1 MARQVFDLPVSGV
14 PRVLPSLLL
23 CDFGNLERELGL
35 LQEASVAALH
45 LDVMDGVFVP
55 NFTYGMPIVS
65 AIRRLTKVPLD
76 VHLMIADPDRY
87 VDAFADAGAD
97 LLTVHIEAIEDPT
110 KTLRRIRATGMRAGL
125 ALNPDTP
132 LDAILP
138 HAADWDLILV
148 MSVQAGFGGQK
159 FQPVALE
166 KLATLRARLPASTLL
181 EVDGGLNGDTVAPCA
196 RAGANLLV
204 VGSAIFRSSDYRQ
217 AIHDLER
224 LASSS

>member
-1 MARQVFDLPVSGV
+1 MGRSSFDLPASAA

-23 CDFGNLERELGL
+23 CDFGNLEREIGL

-55 NFTYGMPIVS
+55 NFTYGMPIVA
-65 AIRRLTKVPLD
+65 AIRRLTSLPLD

-87 VDAFADAGAD
+87 VDAFAEAGAD
-97 LLTVHIEAIEDPT
+97 LLTVHIEAIQDPAA
-110 KTLRRIRATGMRAGL
+110 TLRRIRSAGMRAGL
-125 ALNPDTP
+125 ALNPQTP
-132 LDAILP
+132 LETILP

-166 KLATLRARLPASTLL
+166 KLAALRTQLPQSVLL
-181 EVDGGLNGDTVAPCA
+181 EVDGGLNGDTIGPCA
-196 RAGANLLV
+196 QAGANLMV
-204 VGSAIFRSSDYRQ
+204 VGSAIFRSPNYRK

-224 LASSS
+224 LALSP